1 VVTEK
6 ILDLTARNS
15 STKSNVH
22 CSLDKYAAE

>member
-6 ILDLTARNS
+6 ILDLAARNS

-22 CSLDKYAAE
+22 CFLDEYTTE